1 MHNGRDFS
9 LSEPLARVF
18 SNSRKNYPDTTRS
31 FKINTLDDSRN
42 VKPDQH
48 FFSKAGRGFPDNDV
62 DCVRIR
68 IMQDALSSQDQR
80 LSPVTCVSD
89 FVLRIR
95 QILEANVPLCWVS
108 GEVSSLT
115 RAASGHFYFTL
126 KDARAQIRCT
136 MWRSRAQLL
145 PFQLRE
151 GMQVEARGLV
161 GIYEARGDLQFSVE
175 SIRRAGL
182 GNLYEAFL
190 RLKAYLEAEGLFD
203 VARKRPLPRLPRGL
217 GIITSPKAAALH
229 DVLSTLTRRAPALPC
244 VLYPTP
250 VQGDGA
256 GTQIAAA
263 IQQANTRAKRD
274 GVELLILC
282 RGGGSLE
289 DLWAF
294 NEEAVVRALATSQLP
309 VICGVGHETDTTLA
323 DFAADCRAATPTA
336 AAELASAGWHELAE
350 RLPLLARGLERS
362 LYRRLDHAA
371 QHLDRL
377 APRLIHPR
385 TRIERHAERLENLNR
400 RLGSVWRQLK
410 QKEQAHLESLAH
422 RLAHSSPRLDGRK
435 ARLDSLEKTLQS
447 GMLRRLEQTR
457 DQLDHLH
464 SGLTHLNPD
473 AVLQRGY
480 AIVRDEN
487 GFVVRKAKEIEN
499 HARIDIQFIDGHLP
513 ARVECEKQDPA

>member
-1 MHNGRDFS
+1 M
-9 LSEPLARVF
+9 P
-18 SNSRKNYPDTTRS
+18 
-31 FKINTLDDSRN
+31 
-42 VKPDQH
+42 
-48 FFSKAGRGFPDNDV
+48 
-62 DCVRIR
+62 
-68 IMQDALSSQDQR
+68 DALLSQDQR
-80 LSPVTCVSD
+80 LSPVACVSD
-89 FVLRIR
+89 FILRIR
-95 QILEANVPLCWVS
+95 QTLEANLPLCWIG

-151 GMQVEARGLV
+151 GMQVEVRGLIGV
-161 GIYEARGDLQFSVE
+161 YEARGDLQLSVE

-190 RLKAYLEAEGLFD
+190 RLKADLAAEGLFD
-203 VARKRPLPRLPRGL
+203 ARRKRPLPRLPRGL
-217 GIITSPKAAALH
+217 GIITSPRAAALH
-229 DVLSTLTRRAPALPC
+229 DVLSTLARRAPALPC

-250 VQGDGA
+250 VQGEGVGA
-256 GTQIAAA
+256 QIAAA
-263 IQQANTRAKRD
+263 IQQANARAKRD
-274 GVELLILC
+274 GIELLILC

-294 NEEAVVRALATSQLP
+294 NEEAVVRALATSHLP

-350 RLPLLARGLERS
+350 RLPLLARGLDRG

-371 QHLDRL
+371 QSLDRL
-377 APRLIHPR
+377 VPRLIHPR
-385 TRIERHAERLENLNR
+385 TRIERHSERLENLSR
-400 RLGSVWRQLK
+400 RLGSAWRQLK
-410 QKEQAHLESLAH
+410 QEEQAHLESLSH
-422 RLAHSSPRLDGRK
+422 RLARSRPRLDGFK

-447 GMLRRLEQTR
+447 GMCRRLEQALT
-457 DQLDHLH
+457 QLDHLR
-464 SGLTHLNPD
+464 SGLIHLNPD

-487 GFVVRKAKEIEN
+487 GLIVRKAGAMDN
-499 HARIDIQFIDGHLP
+499 HVRIDIQFIDGRLP
-513 ARVECEKQDPA
+513 ARVEYEEQGQEPA